1 MKTISRGMWLL
12 AAVGLLAVSCMV
24 KEPEQD
30 AMMTDAPK
38 ITAMVGTGG
47 AATKVSVT
55 ETDGQTRQTFWEK
68 GDEIAVFMHNG
79 RALRYALE
87 GEGGESSGVFSY
99 VSGNGLGLEFP
110 QVYGVYPY
118 CKGIVL
124 DGARVQMDFP
134 GEQAYTADAFDPK
147 ANLMVAASE
156 SNDLYFQN
164 VGGYLVLELYGA
176 DIQVEKV
183 VVKGN
188 AGEPLSGPA
197 TIWVYE
203 DDTPEIEIAEET
215 AGKSVTL
222 KCASPVTVGA
232 TEADATAFW
241 FVLPPTWFG
250 EGLTVTVFGP
260 DGGTFTRSAT
270 GSIDLGRSEVYR
282 LTTEVEMEHLNGH
295 EYVEMAPGLKIA
307 TCNVGAT
314 TPEELGDAFR
324 WGETEPTNNQ
334 EMNAEGNMWL
344 DYKWFAAAGDN
355 YYQDGIGYGGY
366 ISKYNS
372 GYYVSDDD
380 WDSYEWIDGDGL
392 SRLDPEDDAATVN
405 WGGDWRMPTAD
416 QMEYLTNS
424 EYFTWTEVT
433 REDAEGNE
441 VKGYEVESLVPGF
454 EGNKIFLPNRSAQEY
469 FDPGDLLYWTSD
481 ASTYYFYTACVLVR
495 SEILY
500 YNTPRVRDTFYR
512 WVAMFVRP
520 VLGVVPAET
529 ITLSQ
534 TSMEVPEAV
543 SFSLSF
549 DFTPVL
555 ASDRF
560 TWSSSD
566 ESVATVRQDGYVT
579 TVAPGTAEIVVTAES
594 GVSASCALTVT
605 SPVELFGKQW
615 TYTDEEGG
623 KILDLRYT
631 YETRNILATVGETD
645 GINAFTQPD
654 ANFDPTST
662 DVLPTI
668 TVDDEG
674 NVYYDVASCIFV
686 NPTATSSLI
695 RFVTGKEYTAT
706 LLDPAVELTYVCP
719 QLTFGETNHEMRT
732 SSDYGVDSR
741 FKFWD
746 EVMGRKTSVTLP
758 IFVLKDADGNMA
770 YGLEEDFEGLD
781 LTGKIVV
788 VSRGSV
794 RFDAKAN
801 LAAEAGA
808 AAILIVNNQEDDGKG
823 MDMGQLSHEIPY
835 FLVQLDCYDLLM
847 EADGEATFTL
857 STQGIGEYVP

>member
-1 MKTISRGMWLL
+1 MWLL
-12 AAVGLLAVSCMV
+12 AALGLLAVSCTV

-30 AMMTDAPK
+30 AMVTDAPK
-38 ITAMVGTGG
+38 ITAMVATGG
-47 AATKVSVT
+47 PVTKVSVT
-55 ETDGQTRQTFWEK
+55 ESDGQTRQTFWEE
-68 GDEIAVFMHNG
+68 GDEIAVFMHNS

-87 GEGGESSGVFSY
+87 GEGGKPSGVFSY
-99 VSGNGLGLEFP
+99 LSGSGFGWDFP

-118 CKGIVL
+118 GKEIVL
-124 DGARVQMDFP
+124 DGARVKMDFP

-147 ANLMVAASE
+147 ANLMVAASQ
-156 SNDLYFQN
+156 SDQLLFRN
-164 VGGYLVLELYGA
+164 VGGYLVLELYGEGV
-176 DIQVEKV
+176 QVEKV

-232 TEADATAFW
+232 NEKDATAFW

-250 EGLTVTVFGP
+250 EGLTVTVYGP

-270 GSIDLGRSEVYR
+270 GSIELNRNEVYR
-282 LTTEVEMEHLNGH
+282 LTTEVEMENLNGH

-307 TCNVGAT
+307 TCNMGAT
-314 TPEELGDAFR
+314 TPEERGDAFK
-324 WGETEPTNNQ
+324 WGETEPSLSSKSTW
-334 EMNAEGNMWL
+334 E
-344 DYKWFAAAGDN
+344 DYKWFDATATDWYVIN
-355 YYQDGIGYGGY
+355 VNIDGRLT
-366 ISKYNS
+366 KYS
-372 GYYVSDDD
+372 TWMYHTEDD
-380 WDSYEWIDGDGL
+380 WDTYELVDAGDHL
-392 SRLDPEDDAATVN
+392 TRLEPEDDAATVN
-405 WGGDWRMPTAD
+405 WGGDWRMPTAA
-416 QMEYLTNS
+416 QMKYLTGNDFS
-424 EYFTWTEVT
+424 WTKVT

-441 VKGYEVESLVPGF
+441 VEGFEVVSQVPGF
-454 EGNKIFLPNRSAQEY
+454 VGNTVFFPTMLGEHGEY
-469 FDPGDLLYWTSD
+469 GYYWTADVSD
-481 ASTYYFYTACVLVR
+481 SFYCNSAYSLCSGIVDDSYFRSNPFLVR
-495 SEILY
+495 
-500 YNTPRVRDTFYR
+500 PF
-512 WVAMFVRP
+512 
-520 VLGVVPAET
+520 LGVVPVET
-529 ITLSQ
+529 LTLSQ

-549 DFTPVL
+549 DFTPVY

-566 ESVATVRQDGYVT
+566 ESVATVRQDGSVQT
-579 TVAPGTAEIVVTAES
+579 IAPGSVEIVVTAES

-615 TYTDEEGG
+615 TYTDEEGR

-631 YETRNILATVGETD
+631 YETHNIKAKVSETD
-645 GINAFTQPD
+645 GINYFTE
-654 ANFDPTST
+654 AAASFNPTLNIWPKVT
-662 DVLPTI
+662 L
-668 TVDDEG
+668 DDEG
-674 NVYYDVASCIFV
+674 NVYYDVATCTFV

-695 RFVTGKEYTAT
+695 RFETGKEYTAT

-732 SSDYGVDSR
+732 SYEYGVDSR

-746 EVMGRKTSVTLP
+746 EVMGRKTSATLP
-758 IFVLKDADGNMA
+758 IYVLKDADGNMA

-847 EADGEATFTL
+847 ENQRATFTL
-857 STQGIGEYVP
+857 VPSLEEYVP

>member
-1 MKTISRGMWLL
+1 MWLL

-118 CKGIVL
+118 GKGIVL

-176 DIQVEKV
+176 DVQVEKV

-307 TCNVGAT
+307 TCNVGAQS
-314 TPEELGDAFR
+314 PEEIGDFFA
-324 WGETEPTNNQ
+324 WGETEPSLSLESTW
-334 EMNAEGNMWL
+334 E
-344 DYKWFAAAGDN
+344 DYKWFDVTATDWYVYNAAYGRLTKYATWMYHTEDGWDTYEWVDAGDH
-355 YYQDGIGYGGY
+355 
-366 ISKYNS
+366 
-372 GYYVSDDD
+372 
-380 WDSYEWIDGDGL
+380 L
-392 SRLDPEDDAATVN
+392 TRLEPEDDAATVN
-405 WGGDWRMPTAD
+405 WGGDWRMPTAA
-416 QMEYLTNS
+416 QMEYLTGNDFS
-424 EYFTWTEVT
+424 WTKVT

-441 VKGYEVESLVPGF
+441 VAGYEVVSQVPGF
-454 EGNKIFLPNRSAQEY
+454 VGNTVFFPALLDEDGEY
-469 FDPGDLLYWTSD
+469 VYYWTADVSD
-481 ASTYYFYTACVLVR
+481 SYYRNSAYSLCSGYGNIYVANG
-495 SEILY
+495 Y
-500 YNTPRVRDTFYR
+500 YRHNPFS
-512 WVAMFVRP
+512 VRP
-520 VLGVVPAET
+520 FLGVVPVET
-529 ITLSQ
+529 LTLSQ
-534 TSMEVPEAV
+534 TSMEVPESV
-543 SFSLSF
+543 SFSLWF
-549 DFTPVL
+549 DFTPVY

-579 TVAPGTAEIVVTAES
+579 AVAPGTAEIIVTAES
-594 GVSASCALTVT
+594 GMTVSCALTVT
-605 SPVELFGKQW
+605 EQVNISGKQW
-615 TYTDEEGG
+615 KYTNSDGEERILDMWYTNDKLVLFTNLDDDGRYITSGYDNGIWMRTDESEYPIVRVNENGD
-623 KILDLRYT
+623 ILYYYGNNDDAYFLNPT
-631 YETRNILATVGETD
+631 ETTALIKFPSSETPYEATVVDTPVDIYCPDLVINYAGEQYPMWTSSGFGVD
-645 GINAFTQPD
+645 CYGDFQGINM
-654 ANFDPTST
+654 
-662 DVLPTI
+662 
-668 TVDDEG
+668 G
-674 NVYYDVASCIFV
+674 G
-686 NPTATSSLI
+686 ATS
-695 RFVTGKEYTAT
+695 A
-706 LLDPAVELTYVCP
+706 
-719 QLTFGETNHEMRT
+719 
-732 SSDYGVDSR
+732 
-741 FKFWD
+741 
-746 EVMGRKTSVTLP
+746 TLP
-758 IFVLKDADGNMA
+758 IYTVLGSDGNMS
-770 YGLEEDFEGLD
+770 YGEEADFEGLD
-781 LTGKIVV
+781 LTGKIAV
-788 VSRGSV
+788 VSRGSIS
-794 RFDAKAN
+794 FYIKAN
-801 LAAEAGA
+801 NAAAAGA
-808 AAILIVNNQEDDGKG
+808 SAILIVNNVSGSAHPNMTG
-823 MDMGQLSHEIPY
+823 MTANIPY
-835 FLVQLDCYDLLM
+835 FIIPQACYDFLM
-847 EADGEATFTL
+847 EAGELKFEEAGTPDYFVKTW
-857 STQGIGEYVP
+857 